1 MESKRRFT
9 SIDSNV
15 VIRLANLAAAP
26 RESTTLFDHRDANIV
41 VDKRTDHANPLLMN

>member
-1 MESKRRFT
+1 MESKRRFI

-15 VIRLANLAAAP
+15 VVELANLAAAP
-26 RESTTLFDHRDANIV
+26 RESTTLFDQRDANIV

>member
-1 MESKRRFT
+1 MESRRRFT
-9 SIDSNV
+9 SIDSN

-26 RESTTLFDHRDANIV
+26 RESTTLFDHRDANNV